1 MFEMCQTEIT
11 LSRWQLT
18 KSLYR
23 SKHSCHHSN
32 PMQDIEI
39 LVIVGSIVLGVGFY
53 RGMSSSH
60 SSGDLTF
67 CYAMV
72 VKVLVKIL

>member
-1 MFEMCQTEIT
+1 
-11 LSRWQLT
+11 
-18 KSLYR
+18 
-23 SKHSCHHSN
+23 
-32 PMQDIEI
+32 MQDIEI